1 MKGRRS
7 DYVDGTILHEYKQG
21 LGTFTQQMP
30 KVGQTFNAFTE
41 ACFAQGALSKKEKQ
55 LIALGISVAKQDEY
69 CTIYHTKG
77 CIDEGATEEQI
88 FEACAVAAALAGGT
102 TMSQAVT
109 LVRQCIDEFTR
120 TH

>member
-1 MKGRRS
+1 MS
-7 DYVDGTILHEYKQG
+7 MEQCLHEYKQG
-21 LGTFTQQMP
+21 LGTFTQHMP
-30 KVGQTFNAFTE
+30 KVGQTFHAFTE
-41 ACFAQGALSKKEKQ
+41 ACFAEGSLSKKEKQ

-88 FEACAVAAALAGGT
+88 FEACAVAAALAGGA

-109 LVRQCIDEFTR
+109 LVRQCVEEFR
-120 TH
+120 HVH

>member
-1 MKGRRS
+1 MS
-7 DYVDGTILHEYKQG
+7 MEQFLHEYKKG

-30 KVGQTFNAFTE
+30 RVGQTFNAFTE
-41 ACFAQGALSKKEKQ
+41 ACFEEGTLSKKEKQ

-88 FEACAVAAALAGGT
+88 FEACAVAAALAGGA